1 MKRFP
6 LLNTYKVLLYVVAV
20 LVPVAGLLVS
30 LGTASVT
37 IREYGLE
44 YRIERDFRFEVFLTT
59 FIPFIIGAFFLAV
72 SAEVIGLFLTIEERL
87 YQIQHNTTPSQS
99 TPQTGSQKGY
109 SDAGISALPTVQPPN
124 ISRATVPPADSQAA
138 THKIRATV
146 TAPERALIR
155 PRPNEMAPANRMAR
169 SGRDVMLVG
178 RTADGAWV
186 KIDASFDGWINSADL
201 AIQGNIYD
209 LPVVS

>member
-6 LLNTYKVLLYVVAV
+6 LLNSYKVLLYVVAV
-20 LVPVAGLLVS
+20 LVLVVGFLIS
-30 LGTASVT
+30 LGNASMSVWGET
-37 IREYGLE
+37 GFQFGE
-44 YRIERDFRFEVFLTT
+44 FLVT
-59 FIPFIIGAFFLAV
+59 FIPFILGAFFLAV

-87 YQIQHNTTPSQS
+87 YQIQLNTTPSQS
-99 TPQTGSQKGY
+99 TPQTGFQRGY
-109 SDAGISALPTVQPPN
+109 WDVGISAPPTGQPPN
-124 ISRATVPPADSQAA
+124 MSGATAYPADSQAT

-155 PRPNEMAPANRMAR
+155 QQPNEMAPANRMAR

-186 KIDASFDGWINSADL
+186 KIDAPFDAWINSADL
-201 AIQGNIYD
+201 AIQGKIYD
-209 LPVVS
+209 LPVVSQ